1 MGTLGASNNVHAS
14 DHDPSLDLISAI
26 IQDPELEGRFPNRAA
41 FVASDSQQFSAFVSE
56 AAHEG
61 RPVVV
66 AFPGGGYMI
75 VESRGSAE
83 QLTGELHL
91 A

>member
-1 MGTLGASNNVHAS
+1 VEHCS
-14 DHDPSLDLISAI
+14 
-26 IQDPELEGRFPNRAA
+26 
-41 FVASDSQQFSAFVSE
+41 FVGE
-56 AAHEG
+56 AAAEA

-75 VESRGSAE
+75 VEGRHSADM
-83 QLTGELHL
+83 LVGELHL

>member
-1 MGTLGASNNVHAS
+1 MGALDAHTSGKDS
-14 DHDPSLDLISAI
+14 SLDLIVAI
-26 IQDPELEGRFPNRAA
+26 VHDPELEGRFPNHAA
-41 FVASDSQQFSAFVSE
+41 FVSSDSPHFSAFVSE
-56 AAHEG
+56 AAAEG

-75 VESRGSAE
+75 VEGRHSADT
-83 QLTGELHL
+83 LVGELHL

>member
-1 MGTLGASNNVHAS
+1 MGTLDTNTPDKDS
-14 DHDPSLDLISAI
+14 SLDLIMALVH
-26 IQDPELEGRFPNRAA
+26 DPELEGRFPNHAA
-41 FVASDSQQFSAFVSE
+41 FVSSDSPHFSAFVSE
-56 AAHEG
+56 AAGEG

-75 VESRGSAE
+75 VEGQHSADK
-83 QLTGELHL
+83 LVGELHL

>member
-1 MGTLGASNNVHAS
+1 MGTLGTHIPGQDS
-14 DHDPSLDLISAI
+14 SLDLIMAMVN
-26 IQDPELEGRFPNRAA
+26 DPELEGRFPNHAA
-41 FVASDSQQFSAFVSE
+41 FVSSDSPHFSAFVSE
-56 AAHEG
+56 AAGEG

-75 VESRGSAE
+75 VEGKHSADT
-83 QLTGELHL
+83 LVGELHL

>member
-1 MGTLGASNNVHAS
+1 MGTLNTHTPDQDS
-14 DHDPSLDLISAI
+14 SLDLIMAMVH
-26 IQDPELEGRFPNRAA
+26 DPELEGRFPNHAV
-41 FVASDSQQFSAFVSE
+41 FVSSDSPHFSAFVTE
-56 AAHEG
+56 AAAEG

-75 VESRGSAE
+75 VEGKHSADT
-83 QLTGELHL
+83 LVGELHL

>member
-1 MGTLGASNNVHAS
+1 MGTLDTHTPDRDS
-14 DHDPSLDLISAI
+14 SLDLILAMVN
-26 IQDPELEGRFPNRAA
+26 DPKLEGRFPNHAA
-41 FVASDSQQFSAFVSE
+41 FVSSDSPHFSAFVSE
-56 AAHEG
+56 AAGEG

-75 VESRGSAE
+75 IEGQDSADK
-83 QLTGELHL
+83 LVGELHL

>member
-1 MGTLGASNNVHAS
+1 MGALDAHTSGKDS
-14 DHDPSLDLISAI
+14 SLDLIMAMVH
-26 IQDPELEGRFPNRAA
+26 DPELEGRFPNHAA
-41 FVASDSQQFSAFVSE
+41 FVSSDSPHFSAFVSE
-56 AAHEG
+56 AAAEG

-75 VESRGSAE
+75 VEGRHSADT
-83 QLTGELHL
+83 LVGELHL

>member
-1 MGTLGASNNVHAS
+1 MGTLDTHTPGEDS
-14 DHDPSLDLISAI
+14 SLDLIMAMVH
-26 IQDPELEGRFPNRAA
+26 DPELEGRFPNHAA
-41 FVASDSQQFSAFVSE
+41 FVSSDSPHFSTFVSE
-56 AAHEG
+56 AAAEG

-75 VESRGSAE
+75 VEGRHSADT
-83 QLTGELHL
+83 LVGELHL